1 MNYFEYVN
9 LDPVLAIVVAVVLL
23 IACFL
28 GPILLNKYFLPKR
41 LNDDGELEGFLDTD
55 TKEGIIY
62 LISLAAL
69 IIFISMILS
78 LLFWGL
84 IVFAIV
90 PIVGLIYFT
99 YRYFKL

>member
-1 MNYFEYVN
+1 M
-9 LDPVLAIVVAVVLL
+9 DPVLAIVVAVVLL

-78 LLFWGL
+78 LIFWGL

>member
-1 MNYFEYVN
+1 M
-9 LDPVLAIVVAVVLL
+9 
-23 IACFL
+23 
-28 GPILLNKYFLPKR
+28 
-41 LNDDGELEGFLDTD
+41 GELEGFLDTD

-84 IVFAIV
+84 MVFAIV